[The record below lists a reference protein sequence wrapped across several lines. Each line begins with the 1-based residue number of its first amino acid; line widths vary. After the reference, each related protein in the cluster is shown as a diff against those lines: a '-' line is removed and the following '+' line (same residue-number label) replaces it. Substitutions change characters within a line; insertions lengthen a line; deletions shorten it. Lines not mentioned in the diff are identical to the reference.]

1 MLHPVSR
8 DNSNLQENITCV
20 GAPHSLKQYFF
31 SLVSPFS
38 PVELLLHLVQ
48 LWSHSSRQSNFLEET
63 TFDPS
68 AANFVV
74 AIDLVSCSP
83 DNKIYIE
90 YRRVTMPPYA
100 TIIVNLPHKGS
111 SKQNPNKALGC
122 IHGPDVPFY
131 NLWLTY
137 HVTEVKVITIL
148 EQINTQIISQTTE
161 YSKWK
166 GDIDIAHNF
175 QCAIRK
181 PVPKRP
187 PLAVKWEK
195 PNQHMDGAKLNID
208 GCCKREL
215 GIMAGGGII
224 RDGKG

>member
-1 MLHPVSR
+1 MESLTS
-8 DNSNLQENITCV
+8 DSNNDCDEKLRPEM
-20 GAPHSLKQYFF
+20 
-31 SLVSPFS
+31 
-38 PVELLLHLVQ
+38 
-48 LWSHSSRQSNFLEET
+48 
-63 TFDPS
+63 
-68 AANFVV
+68 AA
-74 AIDLVSCSP
+74 D
-83 DNKIYIE
+83 K
-90 YRRVTMPPYA
+90 
-100 TIIVNLPHKGS
+100 
-111 SKQNPNKALGC
+111 
-122 IHGPDVPFY
+122 
-131 NLWLTY
+131 
-137 HVTEVKVITIL
+137 VTEVRVITIL

-166 GDIDIAHNF
+166 GDIGIAINF
-175 QCAIRK
+175 RCAIRK